1 MNLIFLT
8 RVTGLLKPFAWVMGM
23 ILNAIYKMVA
33 AMGIQNIALCIV
45 IFTIV
50 VKMLMLP
57 LTIKQQKFS
66 KVSALMN
73 PEIKALQE
81 KYRGIDRTDRDAM
94 QRYTMEQQ
102 EIYQKYGS
110 SPFGGCL
117 PLLIMLP
124 IMFSLYKVI
133 YAIPA
138 YVTDVKALYQSV
150 GTEVMSIDT
159 DYKDSQF
166 DDASITKAIYEF
178 YSAEGVSLRSKKST
192 ETNFTATDLID
203 IFSVYNTSV
212 WDDFRNG
219 VVLEGKVNGK
229 EIKSENVATWNKLA
243 QSDEFKNVMANRA
256 NDIDKIL
263 KVNSIGKYSILDAPG
278 YKFPAILLPILAF
291 VLQFASGKISTAQN
305 KSKDDKKKDEPEQLP
320 GMGAMTTILPVMS
333 GVFCVF
339 MPIGVGIY
347 WVMSSAVQIVQQ
359 VSINKYLE
367 KYNVED
373 IVAQNEKKLQ
383 SKISERNEKYGIYS
397 KKEGMSDIAKSS
409 TRSIASMDTSKIGKN
424 SDKSNSGKSGN
435 NAVSGKNGKRNDS
448 GRISQEK
455 KDELAKKAADN
466 NGSVGISAIANILK
480 NDEDQ

>member
-8 RVTGLLKPFAWVMGM
+8 RVSGILRPFAWVMGM

-57 LTIKQQKFS
+57 LTIKQQKFA
-66 KVSALMN
+66 KVSALMT

-81 KYRGIDRTDRDAM
+81 KYRGIDRSDREAM

-124 IMFSLYKVI
+124 IMFALYRVI

-138 YVTDVKALYQSV
+138 YVTDVKALYQNV
-150 GTEVMSIDT
+150 GTEIMQIDDT
-159 DYKDSQF
+159 NKDFS
-166 DDASITKAIYEF
+166 DESITKAIYEF
-178 YSAEGVSLRSKKST
+178 YNAEKVSLRNKKST
-192 ETNFTATDLID
+192 DTNFTATDLID
-203 IFSVYNTSV
+203 IFSVYNTEV
-212 WDDFRNG
+212 WKDFREG
-219 VVLEGKVNGK
+219 KTLEGEDV
-229 EIKSENVATWNKLA
+229 ENWNKLA
-243 QSDEFKNVMANRA
+243 QSDSFQTVMANRSG
-256 NDIDKIL
+256 DIDEIL
-263 KVNSIGKYSILDAPG
+263 KINSLGKYSILDAPG
-278 YKFPAILLPILAF
+278 YHFPAIILPILAF
-291 VLQFASGKISTAQN
+291 LLQFITGKISAAQN
-305 KSKDDKKKDEPEQLP
+305 KQTKKDGEQETVP

-339 MPIGVGIY
+339 LPIGVGIY
-347 WVMSSAVQIVQQ
+347 WVVSSGVQIVQQ
-359 VSINKYLE
+359 LAINKYLE

-373 IVAQNEKKLQ
+373 IVAQNEA
-383 SKISERNEKYGIYS
+383 KISERNEKYGIYS
-397 KKEGMSDIAKSS
+397 RGEGMSAIAKSS
-409 TRSIASMDTSKIGKN
+409 TKSIASIDTSKIG
-424 SDKSNSGKSGN
+424 SGKSSKSGDN
-435 NAVSGKNGKRNDS
+435 KSGKRSES

-455 KDELAKKAADN
+455 KDELAKTAAEK
-466 NGSVGISAIANILK
+466 GSVGISAIANILK

>member
-8 RVTGLLKPFAWVMGM
+8 RVTGILRPFAWVMGM

-45 IFTIV
+45 VFTIV

-66 KVSALMN
+66 KVSALMT

-81 KYRGIDRTDRDAM
+81 KYKGIDRSDREAM

-102 EIYQKYGS
+102 AIYQKYGS

-124 IMFSLYKVI
+124 IMFALYRVI

-138 YVTDVKALYQSV
+138 YVTDVKALYNNV
-150 GTEVMSIDT
+150 GTEIVNIDKNYPAEGFT
-159 DYKDSQF
+159 DEI
-166 DDASITKAIYEF
+166 ITKAIDEF
-178 YSAEGVSLRSKKST
+178 YTEKKVALRTKKST
-192 ETNFTATDLID
+192 DTNFTATDLID
-203 IFSVYNTSV
+203 IFSVYNTQV
-212 WDDFRNG
+212 WEDFREG
-219 VVLEGKVNGK
+219 VTIEGA
-229 EIKSENVATWNKLA
+229 ENWNKLA
-243 QSDEFKNVMANRA
+243 QSDAFKKAMEDHAG
-256 NDIDKIL
+256 DIDEIL
-263 KVNSIGKYSILDAPG
+263 KINSLWSYSILDAPG
-278 YKFPAILLPILAF
+278 YHFPAILLPILAF
-291 VLQFASGKISTAQN
+291 VLQFATSKITAAQN
-305 KSKDDKKKDEPEQLP
+305 KTGKNKDKKDGEQEAVP

-347 WVMSSAVQIVQQ
+347 WVVSSGVQIVQQ
-359 VSINKYLE
+359 LAINKYLD
-367 KYNVED
+367 KYNVDD
-373 IVAQNEKKLQ
+373 IVAQNEA
-383 SKISERNEKYGIYS
+383 KIAERNEKYGVYA
-397 KKEGMSDIAKSS
+397 KNAGMANIAKSS
-409 TRSIASMDTSKIGKN
+409 TRSIANIDTSGSSGKKN
-424 SDKSNSGKSGN
+424 SDNRDSGKS
-435 NAVSGKNGKRNDS
+435 GKRNDS

-455 KDELAKKAADN
+455 KDDLTKKAADN
-466 NGSVGISAIANILK
+466 NGNAGISAIANILK

>member
-8 RVTGLLKPFAWVMGM
+8 RVSGILRPFAWVMGM

-33 AMGIQNIALCIV
+33 VMGIQNIALCIV

-57 LTIKQQKFS
+57 LTIKQQKFA
-66 KVSALMN
+66 KVSALMT

-81 KYRGIDRTDRDAM
+81 KYRGIDRSDREAM

-124 IMFSLYKVI
+124 IMFALYRVI

-138 YVTDVKALYQSV
+138 YVTDVKALYQNV
-150 GTEVMSIDT
+150 GTEIMQID
-159 DYKDSQF
+159 DSNSDF
-166 DDASITKAIYEF
+166 SDASITKAIYEF
-178 YSAEGVSLRSKKST
+178 YNAEKVSLRNKKST
-192 ETNFTATDLID
+192 DTNFTATDLID
-203 IFSVYNTSV
+203 IFSVYNTEV
-212 WDDFRNG
+212 WKDFREG
-219 VVLEGKVNGK
+219 KTLEGEDV
-229 EIKSENVATWNKLA
+229 ENWNKLA
-243 QSDEFKNVMANRA
+243 QSDSFQTVMANRSG
-256 NDIDKIL
+256 DIDEIL
-263 KVNSIGKYSILDAPG
+263 KINSLGKYSILDAPG
-278 YKFPAILLPILAF
+278 YHFPAIILPILAF
-291 VLQFASGKISTAQN
+291 LLQFITGKISAAQN
-305 KSKDDKKKDEPEQLP
+305 KQTKKDGEQETVP

-339 MPIGVGIY
+339 LPIGVGIY
-347 WVMSSAVQIVQQ
+347 WVVSAGVQIVQQ
-359 VSINKYLE
+359 LAINKYLE

-373 IVAQNEKKLQ
+373 IVAQNEAR
-383 SKISERNEKYGIYS
+383 ISERNEKYGIYS
-397 KKEGMSDIAKSS
+397 RGEGMSAIAKSS
-409 TRSIASMDTSKIGKN
+409 TKSIASIDTSKIG
-424 SDKSNSGKSGN
+424 SGKSSKSGDN
-435 NAVSGKNGKRNDS
+435 KSGKRSES

-455 KDELAKKAADN
+455 KDELAKTAAEK
-466 NGSVGISAIANILK
+466 GSVGISAIANILK

>member
-8 RVTGLLKPFAWVMGM
+8 RVSGILRPFAWVMGM

-57 LTIKQQKFS
+57 LTIKQQKFA
-66 KVSALMN
+66 KVSALMT

-81 KYRGIDRTDRDAM
+81 KYRGIDRSDREAM

-124 IMFSLYKVI
+124 IMFALYRVI

-138 YVTDVKALYQSV
+138 YVTDVKALYQNV
-150 GTEVMSIDT
+150 GTEIMQIDDT
-159 DYKDSQF
+159 NKDFS
-166 DDASITKAIYEF
+166 DESITKAIYEF
-178 YSAEGVSLRSKKST
+178 YNAEKVSLRNKKST
-192 ETNFTATDLID
+192 DTNFTATDLID
-203 IFSVYNTSV
+203 IFSVYNTEV
-212 WDDFRNG
+212 WKDFREG
-219 VVLEGKVNGK
+219 KTLEGEDV
-229 EIKSENVATWNKLA
+229 ENWNKLA
-243 QSDEFKNVMANRA
+243 QSDSFQTVMANRSG
-256 NDIDKIL
+256 DIDEIL
-263 KVNSIGKYSILDAPG
+263 KINSLGKYSILDAPG
-278 YKFPAILLPILAF
+278 YHFPAIILPILAF
-291 VLQFASGKISTAQN
+291 LLQFITGKISAAQN
-305 KSKDDKKKDEPEQLP
+305 KQTKKDGEQETVP

-339 MPIGVGIY
+339 LPIGVGIY
-347 WVMSSAVQIVQQ
+347 WVVSAGVQIVQQ
-359 VSINKYLE
+359 LAINKYLE

-373 IVAQNEKKLQ
+373 IVAQNEA
-383 SKISERNEKYGIYS
+383 KISERNEKYGIYS
-397 KKEGMSDIAKSS
+397 KGEGMSAIAKSS
-409 TRSIASMDTSKIGKN
+409 TKSIASIDTSKIG
-424 SDKSNSGKSGN
+424 SGKSSKSGDN
-435 NAVSGKNGKRNDS
+435 KSGKRSES

-455 KDELAKKAADN
+455 KDELAKTAAEK
-466 NGSVGISAIANILK
+466 GSVGISAIANILK